1 MSVSANYLALARIEG
16 FLTES
21 ARKFPHKTAFIQQ
34 KNQLTYAELDRKSEN
49 FAQHLRS
56 SGLQRGDRVLI
67 FLPNCLEVVIGI
79 FGILKAGGVFSTIN
93 PGTKAEKLRYIEQ
106 NSEAAFL
113 VTNGALVRIASETS
127 LASERIYVT
136 GAAVKDAPYLA
147 FEDALQDNLSNEP
160 LPVGGIDTDLAMLV
174 YTSGS
179 TGVPK
184 GVMMQHRNICFAA
197 NSINTYLRNTSDEVI
212 MLTLPISF
220 DYGLYQVFL
229 ATQLGATV
237 VLEQGFT
244 FPAAILN
251 SAREHQVTNFPM
263 VPTMAALLISM
274 KNLSTDGLDSLR
286 CFTNTGAAL
295 PPEHIKKLKTLFPKA
310 VMYSMYG
317 LTECKRCTYIEPD
330 ELEQRPDS
338 VGKAIPYTEVFIVDK
353 QDKILGAGET
363 GELVIRGSHVMSG
376 YWKNPQATAKAIRPH
391 PLYNWEKVLYSGD
404 LFRQDEAGYL
414 YFIARKDDII
424 KSRGEKISP
433 KEIEN
438 VLYALANVK
447 EAIII
452 GIPDE
457 ILGHTL
463 KAIIVPVDETLT
475 EREVI
480 AHCRA
485 QLEPYMVPQQVE
497 FRSILNKTASGKI
510 DRTHVTSTHHTK
522 QNQLSI

>member
-1 MSVSANYLALARIEG
+1 
-16 FLTES
+16 
-21 ARKFPHKTAFIQQ
+21 
-34 KNQLTYAELDRKSEN
+34 
-49 FAQHLRS
+49 
-56 SGLQRGDRVLI
+56 
-67 FLPNCLEVVIGI
+67 
-79 FGILKAGGVFSTIN
+79 
-93 PGTKAEKLRYIEQ
+93 
-106 NSEAAFL
+106 
-113 VTNGALVRIASETS
+113 
-127 LASERIYVT
+127 
-136 GAAVKDAPYLA
+136 
-147 FEDALQDNLSNEP
+147 
-160 LPVGGIDTDLAMLV
+160 
-174 YTSGS
+174 
-179 TGVPK
+179 
-184 GVMMQHRNICFAA
+184 
-197 NSINTYLRNTSDEVI
+197 
-212 MLTLPISF
+212 
-220 DYGLYQVFL
+220 
-229 ATQLGATV
+229 
-237 VLEQGFT
+237 
-244 FPAAILN
+244 
-251 SAREHQVTNFPM
+251 
-263 VPTMAALLISM
+263 
-274 KNLSTDGLDSLR
+274 
-286 CFTNTGAAL
+286 
-295 PPEHIKKLKTLFPKA
+295 
-310 VMYSMYG
+310 
-317 LTECKRCTYIEPD
+317 
-330 ELEQRPDS
+330 
-338 VGKAIPYTEVFIVDK
+338 
-353 QDKILGAGET
+353 
-363 GELVIRGSHVMSG
+363 MSG